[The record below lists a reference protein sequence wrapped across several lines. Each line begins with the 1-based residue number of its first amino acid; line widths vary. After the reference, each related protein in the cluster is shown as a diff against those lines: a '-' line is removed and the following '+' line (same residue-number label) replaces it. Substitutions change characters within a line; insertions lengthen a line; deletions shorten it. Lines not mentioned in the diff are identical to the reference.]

1 MPLLWRLEKKSKTSQ
16 ANRRGS
22 TAIALILAACWAL
35 AFVICPSGYA
45 FVTSHPQ
52 DQAPPYPQAAPKKQT
67 KTPANPAL
75 AQPGSFPASQADQ
88 KKAKE
93 AYKRGLK
100 SEAAGDWLGAF
111 DAYSVAVDF
120 DATVTPYGVHQAIA
134 RGHVVEAKIDAAE
147 KAAVSGD
154 LTTALHSLREA
165 RELDPSNKILAERL
179 AQMEGLRPNG
189 GPQQASQLQF
199 AQPPQLH
206 HLAGAQ
212 SFQIQGQTQS
222 AYEQIAKKFGV
233 EVAFDVELRQVP
245 VHFELKDVDFVT
257 AMRIMGEATDTFWRP
272 LTSHLFFVAQDT
284 AQKRKDYD
292 VSIARTVL
300 LPNSETQEQ
309 MTEITR
315 LIREVAGITRTDLD
329 SKSRT
334 ITMRASPQAM
344 AVATGII
351 DDLEKPTSELVL
363 EIEVIEV
370 DKDHER
376 NLGIVGPQSAHLY
389 SIPTNVVSELTDGT
403 TSFATIVT
411 QVFGTSSLP
420 AFLAFGGGLS
430 TFLYTLPDTVLN
442 FSNFLSTVRSGR
454 RMVLRVEDGHPATFF
469 LGERFPVSLA
479 QFSSS
484 LGSSAGTSIPGA
496 AASLSAADL
505 GISFLST
512 GNNPDYVAT
521 ADLNGDGFQDVI
533 VANFTDGTLSIF
545 LGVGDGTFDLPRTV
559 AVGAGPV
566 WIVTGNFHQSS
577 TTDSSTNVDII
588 VANQKTNSLSVLLGN
603 GDGTFQAPTAV
614 VTGNAPSSIAVAD
627 FNGDGISDLAIVN
640 QGDNTIGIYLG
651 NGDGTFKAPTLLP
664 TGAKPTSIVAA
675 AFDSSSNAIIDL
687 AITNFG
693 DNTLETFIGDGK
705 GGFSAGTTYA
715 TGVAPIYVASADVNA
730 DQILD
735 LIVADSGTVAT
746 GTNSV
751 INSVSVFI
759 GNGDGTFGTNTALR
773 FDYPVGTNPTSIAI
787 ADFNSDGLPDMAV
800 AAQGDNA
807 LAVLIGT
814 GNGTFSPPFE
824 LPLQASPDSVATAD
838 FNGDGLPDVVVSNFG
853 SNTAAIVLDSAAL
866 FGASTGAEGTQFP
879 NAEYIDIGLK
889 VKATPRLHPD
899 SEVSLQLEF
908 TLSSLAGQSLNN
920 IPIVDN
926 QEIHQTVRVQMD
938 QPTFLAGY
946 VSPQHST
953 SANGEPGLSYIP
965 IAGASTDTQNQF
977 TQLLIMITP
986 RLVEFS
992 PHKEHLIYAGRG
1004 QLQGSGSLGPTI
1016 QERRGQFAPQPE
1028 QQPQQ
1033 QPQPQ
1038 QTPPQQVPAQTN
1050 EPGAAAPAE
1059 QAPPPAPTTQPSQQ
1073 PSPENT
1079 QPPSPN

>member
-1 MPLLWRLEKKSKTSQ
+1 V
-16 ANRRGS
+16 
-22 TAIALILAACWAL
+22 AL
-35 AFVICPSGYA
+35 ACVTCPAGHASLTPY
-45 FVTSHPQ
+45 PQ
-52 DQAPPYPQAAPKKQT
+52 EEAPPYPQPSPKKQT
-67 KTPANPAL
+67 KTPANPVL
-75 AQPGSFPASQADQ
+75 AQPDSFATSKADQ
-88 KKAKE
+88 KKAKD
-93 AYKRGLK
+93 AYRRGLK
-100 SEAAGDWLGAF
+100 SETEGDWQAAF

-120 DATVTPYGVHQAIA
+120 DATVTQYGVHQAIA
-134 RGHVVEAKIDAAE
+134 KGHVVETKIDAAE

-154 LTTALHSLREA
+154 LTGALRSLREA

-189 GPQQASQLQF
+189 EPQQVPEVRF
-199 AQPPQLH
+199 AQPVQLD
-206 HLAGAQ
+206 HLPGTQ
-212 SFQIQGQTQS
+212 SFLVQGQTQS
-222 AYEQIAKKFGV
+222 AYEQIATKFGV

-245 VHFELKDVDFVT
+245 VRFELKDVDFVT
-257 AMRIMGEATDTFWRP
+257 AMRIVGEATGTFWRP
-272 LTSHLFFVAQDT
+272 LTAHLFFVAQDS

-300 LPNSETQEQ
+300 LPNSESPEQ

-351 DDLEKPTSELVL
+351 DDLEKPAPELVL

-370 DKDHER
+370 AKDHER
-376 NLGIVGPQSAHLY
+376 NLGIVGPQSAHIY
-389 SIPTNVVSELTDGT
+389 SIPSNVVSELTDGT
-403 TSFATIVT
+403 TSLSTIVT
-411 QVFGTSSLP
+411 QIFGTSTIP
-420 AFLAFGGGLS
+420 AFLAFGGGLT
-430 TFLYTLPDTVLN
+430 TFLYTLPDAVLN

-484 LGSSAGTSIPGA
+484 LGSSSGTSIPGA
-496 AASLSAADL
+496 AGSLSAADL
-505 GISFLST
+505 GISFIST

-533 VANFTDGTLSIF
+533 VANFTDGTISVF
-545 LGVGDGTFDLPRTV
+545 LGAGDGTFDIPTTI

-577 TTDSSTNVDII
+577 TTDPSTNVDII

-603 GDGTFQAPTAV
+603 GNGTFQAPTTV
-614 VTGNAPSSIAVAD
+614 VTGSMPSSIAVAD
-627 FNGDGISDLAIVN
+627 FNSDGIADVAVVN

-651 NGDGTFKAPTLLP
+651 NGDGSFKVPTLIP
-664 TGAKPTSIVAA
+664 TGSKPTSIVAA

-687 AITNFG
+687 AITNSA

-705 GGFSAGTTYA
+705 GGFTKGATYA
-715 TGVAPIYVASADVNA
+715 TGVTPVYVASADVNA

-746 GTNSV
+746 STNSV
-751 INSVSVFI
+751 INSVSVFF
-759 GNGDGTFGTNTALR
+759 GNGDGTFGTAAAPR

-787 ADFNSDGLPDMAV
+787 ADFNADGVPDMAV
-800 AAQGDNA
+800 TAQGDNA

-814 GNGTFSPPFE
+814 GGGVFSPPFE

-866 FGASTGAEGTQFP
+866 FGASTGSEGTQFP
-879 NAEYIDIGLK
+879 NAEYIDVGLK
-889 VKATPRLHPD
+889 VKATPRLHPND
-899 SEVSLQLEF
+899 EVSLQLEF
-908 TLSSLAGQSLNN
+908 TLSSLEGQNLNN

-926 QEIHQTVRVQMD
+926 QEIHQTVRLRMD
-938 QPTFLAGY
+938 QPTFVAGY
-946 VSPQHST
+946 SSPQHTT
-953 SANGEPGLSYIP
+953 SANGEPGLNRIP
-965 IAGASTDTQNQF
+965 IVGASTDTQNQF

-992 PHKEHLIYAGRG
+992 PHKDHVIYAGRG

-1016 QERRGQFAPQPE
+1016 QERRAQFAPAQQ

-1033 QPQPQ
+1033 QPQPAP
-1038 QTPPQQVPAQTN
+1038 PPQEPVRTN
-1050 EPGAAAPAE
+1050 EPAAAAPVE
-1059 QAPPPAPTTQPSQQ
+1059 QAPPPQQQAPPENN
-1073 PSPENT
+1073 PSP
-1079 QPPSPN
+1079 PPN

>member
-1 MPLLWRLEKKSKTSQ
+1 V
-16 ANRRGS
+16 
-22 TAIALILAACWAL
+22 IALILAMCLTLAAVAC
-35 AFVICPSGYA
+35 PPGYA
-45 FVTSHPQ
+45 FATPQPQ
-52 DQAPPYPQAAPKKQT
+52 DEAPPSPPPAPKKQT

-75 AQPGSFPASQADQ
+75 ARADSFPASKADQ

-100 SEAAGDWLGAF
+100 SEAAGDWQAAF

-134 RGHVVEAKIDAAE
+134 KGHVVETKIDAAE

-189 GPQQASQLQF
+189 GPQQVPERQL
-199 AQPPQLH
+199 AQPVQLD
-206 HLAGAQ
+206 HLPGIQ
-212 SFQIQGQTQS
+212 SFLIQGQTQG
-222 AYEQIAKKFGV
+222 AYEQIARNFGV
-233 EVAFDVELRQVP
+233 EVAFDVDLRQVP
-245 VHFELKDVDFVT
+245 VRFELKDVDFAT
-257 AMRIMGEATDTFWRP
+257 AMRITGEATGTFWRP
-272 LTSHLFFVAQDT
+272 LTAHLFFVAQDT
-284 AQKRKDYD
+284 TQKRKDYD

-300 LPNSETQEQ
+300 LPNSETPEQ

-351 DDLEKPTSELVL
+351 DDLEKPAPELVL

-376 NLGIVGPQSAHLY
+376 NLGIVGPQSAQLFT
-389 SIPTNVVSELTDGT
+389 IPTNVVSELTNGT
-403 TSFATIVT
+403 TSFATIIT
-411 QVFGTSSLP
+411 QVFGTSTLP

-430 TFLYTLPDTVLN
+430 TFLYTLPDAVLN

-454 RMVLRVEDGHPATFF
+454 RMLLRVEDGHAATFF

-484 LGSSAGTSIPGA
+484 LGSSAGTSIAGA
-496 AASLSAADL
+496 AGSLSAADL

-545 LGVGDGTFDLPRTV
+545 LGVGDGTFDIPTTV

-566 WIVTGNFHQSS
+566 WIVTGNFHQNS

-603 GDGTFQAPTAV
+603 GNGTFQAPTTIA
-614 VTGNAPSSIAVAD
+614 TGSTPSSIAVAD
-627 FNGDGISDLAIVN
+627 FNGDGISDLAVVN
-640 QGDNTIGIYLG
+640 QGDNTIGVYLG
-651 NGDGTFKAPTLLP
+651 NGDGTFKTPTLIP
-664 TGAKPTSIVAA
+664 TGSKPTSIVAA

-687 AITNFG
+687 AITNSA
-693 DNTLETFIGDGK
+693 DNTLETFIGNGK
-705 GGFSAGTTYA
+705 GGFTKGATYA
-715 TGVAPIYVASADVNA
+715 TGVTPVYVASADVNA

-746 GTNSV
+746 STNSV
-751 INSVSVFI
+751 INSISVFL
-759 GNGDGTFGTNTALR
+759 GNGDGTFGTATAPR
-773 FDYPVGTNPTSIAI
+773 FDFPAGLNPTSIAI
-787 ADFNSDGLPDMAV
+787 ADFNEDGVPDMAV
-800 AAQGDNA
+800 TAQGDNA

-814 GNGTFSPPFE
+814 GGGTFAPFFE

-866 FGASTGAEGTQFP
+866 FGASTGGQGTQFP

-889 VKATPRLHPD
+889 VKATPRLHAND
-899 SEVSLQLEF
+899 EVSLQLEF
-908 TLSSLAGQSLNN
+908 TMSSLAGQSLNN

-926 QEIHQTVRVQMD
+926 QEIHQTVRVQMN

-946 VSPQHST
+946 VSPQHTT
-953 SANGEPGLSYIP
+953 SVNGEPGLSNIP

-992 PHKEHLIYAGRG
+992 PRKEHVIYAGRG

-1016 QERRGQFAPQPE
+1016 QERRGFAPQPE
-1028 QQPQQ
+1028 QQPQPQQ
-1033 QPQPQ
+1033 QPQQAPTQ
-1038 QTPPQQVPAQTN
+1038 QAPAQTN
-1050 EPGAAAPAE
+1050 ETPAAAPAE
-1059 QAPPPAPTTQPSQQ
+1059 QAPPPQQ
-1073 PSPENT
+1073 PAPPNQ
-1079 QPPSPN
+1079 QPPPDNNPPPAPN